1 MNFDTMKRHAGY
13 ISGKLLFALAF
24 IICLALGL
32 IGLVLPIIPGILFLG
47 IAALML
53 APYVPALNNWMH
65 RSPYMRHWLDE
76 VHALKTLQLRD
87 QLRLGALLS
96 LRMMLDGA
104 RYIAAQLGR
113 LFSNFGRNHLYRSG
127 ARRGYCRRAY

>member
-1 MNFDTMKRHAGY
+1 MNFEKVKHHAGY
-13 ISGKLLFALAF
+13 ISGRLLFAIAFLA
-24 IICLALGL
+24 CLLLGL

-65 RSPYMRHWLDE
+65 RSPHMRRYLAE
-76 VHALKTLQLRD
+76 LNALKSLHLRD
-87 QLRLGALLS
+87 KLHLGALLS

-104 RYIAAQLGR
+104 RYITAQLGR
-113 LFSNFGRNHLYRSG
+113 LFSNFGRCHMYRSG
-127 ARRGYCRRAY
+127 ARRGFCRRTS